1 MKKLFTLFCL
11 LTYSFINYGQSTYF
25 SQDFLANTTIT
36 SYASI
41 PASANQFT
49 EIPTVTGITT
59 TITNGRYQLA
69 KSGTTAVNYRFGRGG
84 DFASEPKSLF
94 CQFNFGVVTAAAVTK
109 NNAIVLSLG
118 GTGIVDGV
126 TVPTAANTYAKLNFN
141 LIAGGLTFQLND
153 GTTNSANFTG
163 NQDITYVMN
172 NTGATFTYVAPD
184 GTNEILGNDLFDVW
198 VGTTKV
204 FNDRP
209 VTTGTQTIK
218 RFRFDITHDAAVAN
232 APTVSFDNFLMRDVT
247 GSLLVN
253 TNTVTADSM
262 LVKYIGTGAIKN
274 VGLGTTTPNAKLEI
288 KPNTINTSGLRLAQ
302 LLSTSPAIAPN
313 GKVLSVNATGD
324 VVLVRDTLATSDS
337 LIVRRQITTGNLGL
351 GTTTPGAKLEVKA
364 PTINNSGVRLT
375 QLKSTSPASASNGKV
390 LTVNTTGDIVLVRD
404 SIPSL
409 STDSLLVRRQ
419 AVTGNLGIGTTTPGA
434 KLEIKPSTINTSGV
448 RLNQLKSTSPA
459 IASNGKVLSVNAIGD
474 IVLVKDSLSSGGTST
489 WTTTGNNIS
498 SSNTGNVGIGVTN
511 PTYALQVENTL
522 GNPEISVRGSAYP
535 IVSSISTTNNV
546 KTVIQSLGDNNLG
559 FVGTLS
565 NHPLRLVVNGDSKM
579 SILSNGFIGIG
590 TNAPSSALEI
600 NGFMQTKSMKINSNV
615 GENASIT
622 FSSNGTDF
630 GHFAFA
636 GIAGN
641 FITGSGVGDLTIKT
655 YNKNILYS
663 VDAGVTAAFKIGSDG
678 KVGIG
683 TTNPGN
689 KLEINGTG
697 SGLRFTNLKSSST
710 VGVSNGKVLSVDL
723 NGDIILVKDSLGI
736 SSNATVTSPWQSI
749 ANNRIQNTNTGAVV
763 IGGLNTSNLPGN
775 YKLFVKSG
783 ILTEEVRIAAE
794 GSLEWADYVFAKSY
808 KLRPLKEVERYI
820 KENSHL
826 PGVPS
831 ASEVAKNGVNV
842 AEIEAKLLE
851 KIEELTLYMIEMKK
865 ENNIMKKENIIMKKR
880 ITQIEKKK

>member
-84 DFASEPKSLF
+84 DFASEPKSLY

-126 TVPTAANTYAKLNFN
+126 AVPTATNTYAKLNFN

-184 GTNEILGNDLFDVW
+184 GTNETLGNDLFDVW
-198 VGTTKV
+198 VGITKV

-218 RFRFDITHDAAVAN
+218 RFRFDLTQDAAVAN
-232 APTVSFDNFLMRDVT
+232 SPTISFDNFLMRDVT

-253 TNTVTADSM
+253 TNTATSDSM

-274 VGLGTTTPNAKLEI
+274 VGLGTATPNTKLEI
-288 KPNTINTSGLRLAQ
+288 NPTAINTSGLRLTK
-302 LLSTSPAIAPN
+302 LL
-313 GKVLSVNATGD
+313 
-324 VVLVRDTLATSDS
+324 
-337 LIVRRQITTGNLGL
+337 
-351 GTTTPGAKLEVKA
+351 
-364 PTINNSGVRLT
+364 
-375 QLKSTSPASASNGKV
+375 
-390 LTVNTTGDIVLVRD
+390 
-404 SIPSL
+404 
-409 STDSLLVRRQ
+409 
-419 AVTGNLGIGTTTPGA
+419 
-434 KLEIKPSTINTSGV
+434 
-448 RLNQLKSTSPA
+448 STSPA
-459 IASNGKVLSVNAIGD
+459 IASNGKVLSVNATGD
-474 IVLVKDSLSSGGTST
+474 IVLVKDSLSSGGGASP
-489 WTTTGNNIS
+489 WTTTGTNIS
-498 SSNTGNVGIGVTN
+498 SNNTGNVGIGVTN
-511 PTYALQVENTL
+511 PTYKLQVENTL
-522 GNPEISVRGSAYP
+522 GNPEISARGSAYP

-600 NGFMQTKSMKINSNV
+600 NGFMQTKSMKINSNT

-710 VGVSNGKVLSVDL
+710 VGVSNGKVLSVDI
-723 NGDIILVKDSLGI
+723 NGDIILVKDSLGT
-736 SSNATVTSPWQSI
+736 SGGVAASSPWQSI

-808 KLRPLKEVERYI
+808 RLRSLKEVERYI

-865 ENNIMKKENIIMKKR
+865 ENTIMKKENINMKKR
-880 ITQIEKKK
+880 LSLIEKKK